1 MFYLSA
7 SFCSYGER
15 VGQEDIWF
23 CELQTKKR
31 STVEA
36 DRSLW
41 DLCHGSRIHA
51 CVGPETLHQDSRG
64 GKIKVNSSLGHMRY
78 GWKIDSKA
86 MQPLAVHIR
95 DRKGERVSGSVE
107 DTGVNMSTFWGG
119 VLSRTPLCLLRLPYS
134 SLLWLSHLWSANHN
148 KASAHSL
155 DSLPTW
161 MPPMWRFSQSASL
174 YYLAVIL
181 LLEDRKSSQT
191 QGPLDLLQCV
201 LTFHTANY
209 HHQEQPLW
217 PVSMP
222 PSNLHV
228 LGWRFGWDLSFFFC

>member
-1 MFYLSA
+1 
-7 SFCSYGER
+7 
-15 VGQEDIWF
+15 
-23 CELQTKKR
+23 
-31 STVEA
+31 
-36 DRSLW
+36 
-41 DLCHGSRIHA
+41 
-51 CVGPETLHQDSRG
+51 
-64 GKIKVNSSLGHMRY
+64 MRY
-78 GWKIDSKA
+78 GWKIDSKV

-95 DRKGERVSGSVE
+95 DRKGEKVSGSLE
-107 DTGVNMSTFWGG
+107 DTGVNMSTFWSG
-119 VLSRTPLCLLRLPYS
+119 VLSRTPLCLLHLPYS
-134 SLLWLSHLWSANHN
+134 SLLWLSHLWSANYN

-161 MPPMWRFSQSASL
+161 MPPMWCFSQSASL

-191 QGPLDLLQCV
+191 QGPLDLLQWV

-217 PVSMP
+217 PVSTP

-228 LGWRFGWDLSFFFC
+228 LGWRFGWDLRFFLRRFLTVSLILRGFLAATVTTDLFWPWNLDFSVLSLYPITYVWGVVCV